1 MSGNIHFG
9 DSVTQHGDHNIG
21 IVKHQAPAD
30 PQAAMRELVT
40 AVAALR
46 GQVPA
51 EDREVLDESLEAIGD
66 GTGTPPSPSV
76 LRRALRNISGVASL
90 VTAGAPVVESVRR
103 IMDSINS

>member
-21 IVKHQAPAD
+21 IIKHQGPAD
-30 PQAAMRELVT
+30 PQAALRELVG
-40 AVAALR
+40 AVRALR
-46 GQVPA
+46 AQVPA
-51 EDREVLDESLEAIGD
+51 EDREVLDESLEAIGG
-66 GTGTPPSPSV
+66 GTDTPPPV

-103 IMDSINS
+103 ILESINS

>member
-1 MSGNIHFG
+1 MSNSFHFG
-9 DSVTQHGDHNIG
+9 DSVTQYGDHNVG
-21 IVKHQAPAD
+21 IIKNQGPTD
-30 PQAAMRELVT
+30 PKAALRELVT

-66 GTGTPPSPSV
+66 GAAPPSV

-90 VTAGAPVVESVRR
+90 VTAGAPVVESIRR
-103 IMDSINS
+103 ILDSFES